1 HMKKSSCDLI
11 WACIDDVSSPEED
24 DRLCRELLSDS
35 GIADAFAEQARVHAS
50 LDEWFKVDD
59 VAFVAAEAIESRPSR
74 STGRNRFAW
83 AAAVALLALLPLLYF
98 GFEEKVAKPGY
109 RLEEGAVSN
118 SRGTGEVLEGELLE
132 IPTGSQARIRT
143 PGGAEAFLK
152 SGTEAIFR
160 GKVAEARQVI
170 YLRAAGGTFKVPP
183 GEGEFRIET
192 PVGHVVVSGTE
203 FSVELKPGTYTCY
216 PPQTSS
222 WCPPEGELMMKRS
235 VTLLAVAVVFGS
247 VEVRIGDETY
257 TLGAGDSRVFGQ
269 ERPPKVA
276 EKAPAKAK
284 DELTDEDRKIA
295 AEFLEIL
302 KGVKAGGWDE
312 EEIGI
317 ALKKLGITWEQ
328 GMALARKTGAIK
340 TRPGGGQQAK
350 VNVLNRWV
358 GTWLSA
364 VTLNSS
370 RWIPEARSQEE
381 IREMK
386 WILNGRF
393 QESMAR
399 SDNHETRVTQRYNS
413 QMKRY
418 NMWTFD
424 SNGGHS
430 YWLGDWDEKSQT
442 MTWQFQNKVIKGTMT
457 ERFTADDKYATK
469 LLMLDGEGAALL
481 DIQAENVRILKGART
496 RGHTRRDEHRGQ
508 KRPPQ
513 EQERHKVEKEL

>member
-1 HMKKSSCDLI
+1 M
-11 WACIDDVSSPEED
+11 
-24 DRLCRELLSDS
+24 
-35 GIADAFAEQARVHAS
+35 
-50 LDEWFKVDD
+50 
-59 VAFVAAEAIESRPSR
+59 
-74 STGRNRFAW
+74 
-83 AAAVALLALLPLLYF
+83 
-98 GFEEKVAKPGY
+98 
-109 RLEEGAVSN
+109 
-118 SRGTGEVLEGELLE
+118 
-132 IPTGSQARIRT
+132 
-143 PGGAEAFLK
+143 
-152 SGTEAIFR
+152 
-160 GKVAEARQVI
+160 
-170 YLRAAGGTFKVPP
+170 
-183 GEGEFRIET
+183 
-192 PVGHVVVSGTE
+192 
-203 FSVELKPGTYTCY
+203 
-216 PPQTSS
+216 
-222 WCPPEGELMMKRS
+222 
-235 VTLLAVAVVFGS
+235 
-247 VEVRIGDETY
+247 
-257 TLGAGDSRVFGQ
+257 
-269 ERPPKVA
+269 
-276 EKAPAKAK
+276 
-284 DELTDEDRKIA
+284 
-295 AEFLEIL
+295 
-302 KGVKAGGWDE
+302 
-312 EEIGI
+312 
-317 ALKKLGITWEQ
+317 KKLGITWEQ